1 LNWDHFRYFSL
12 VAEQGSVSRAAQVA
26 GVSHATVLRAIAR
39 LEQSLQLRLFDH
51 ARTGYRLTPD
61 GEDIFENVREIGD
74 EVQAILQKAKRRDSQ
89 LHGQISTVLPDPGM
103 IDVLPRIAEFLSGHG
118 EVTVSM
124 RGSTPRSPDDFVRD
138 KVDVAFLVTNNPPE
152 LLVGRKLTNIKFV
165 LAGKKGQAKEKE
177 TEENWVSWG
186 AEPSSGSGSEEFSQ
200 MQEDMRRHYGAGKSA
215 FHGRGHDSAVAALK
229 QGLGMGVISRS
240 SLTEDLQEMNSARK
254 PPEFGLWM
262 LTHPDYRSITR
273 ISAFMRFMTEVFPN
287 DIALPALG

>member
-1 LNWDHFRYFSL
+1 MNWDHLRYFSL

-74 EVQAILQKAKRRDSQ
+74 EIQAILQKAKRRDSQ

-103 IDVLPRIAEFLSGHG
+103 IDVLPRVAEFLSGHG

-124 RGSTPRSPDDFVRD
+124 KGANPRSPDDFVRS

-152 LLVGRKLTNIKFV
+152 LLVGRKLTNITFV
-165 LAGKKGQAKEKE
+165 LAGKKGQIKEKE
-177 TEENWVSWG
+177 TEENWISWG
-186 AEPSSGSGSEEFSQ
+186 AGSGSEEFSQ
-200 MQEDMRRHYGAGKSA
+200 MQEDMRRHYGAGKST
-215 FHGRGHDSAVAALK
+215 FHASGHDSAVAALK
-229 QGLGMGVISRS
+229 QGLGMGVISRD
-240 SLTEDLQEMNSARK
+240 SLTEDLQEMSSARK
-254 PPEFGLWM
+254 PAEFGLWM

-273 ISAFMRFMTEVFPN
+273 ISAFMRFMTEVFSN
-287 DIALPALG
+287 DTAAPH